1 MGYQAPVFLFFI
13 VIVLYIFYRH
23 FWRRQFI
30 HADHSLPV
38 LYLNGREEFLEGLL
52 RRYIRWCYWHG
63 YPGRMAVIGD
73 CETRASLD
81 ILRRF
86 FYPYP
91 PPFLYSSG
99 ENFHEEGIFLVD
111 IRKERDLN
119 SAWAALCQNYF
130 KI

>member
-13 VIVLYIFYRH
+13 VLLMFIFYRR
-23 FWRRQFI
+23 FWRRQMI
-30 HADHSLPV
+30 HADRSLLI
-38 LYLNGREEFLEGLL
+38 LYLNGQEEFLEGLM
-52 RRYIRWCYWHG
+52 RRYIRWCYWYG
-63 YPGRMAVIGD
+63 YPGRMVVISD

-91 PPFLYSSG
+91 SPFLHFSG
-99 ENFHEEGIFLVD
+99 ENFHKEGIFKVD
-111 IRKERDLN
+111 IRKEKDLN
-119 SAWAALCQNYF
+119 SAWMVLHQNYF